1 MAQEQLTKPEDFS
14 DFDPAAFAKKMMEE
28 AEANKAK
35 EENTSTDTTE

>member
-28 AEANKAK
+28 AEANKTK
-35 EENTSTDTTE
+35 EENASTETTE

>member
-1 MAQEQLTKPEDFS
+1 MAQEQVTKPEDFS

-35 EENTSTDTTE
+35 EEKPETDTAE

>member
-1 MAQEQLTKPEDFS
+1 MAQEQLSKPEDFS

-35 EENTSTDTTE
+35 EENPSTESE